1 MLLMSTTMLLVE
13 GSSSPSTG
21 SSISSMILR
30 IRNTMTGQM
39 ERKLVSDPS
48 TQSLKQILSM
58 DDDDASYCCM
68 DSKTNEILD
77 LDKCISQLSC
87 LSNGSILIL
96 TTTNKNKDT
105 KGRMQQKKATK
116 DDTDEDTWEPFPE
129 LSRNTNQ
136 HRRRRR
142 TSSSVSSRRVRS
154 FGDYDNL
161 YHTVEAQTKGPIER
175 MYVCSNGASQFQRKV
190 STKNDRM
197 AWLFG
202 TVQTER
208 VDKNQKR
215 KPKTSLSSATESSK
229 TCQVAK
235 VQATW
240 EPPLIQSNNNDDD
253 DVLYD
258 ASTLVHPCS
267 NTQRAFQIATWL
279 GLKPIGWIFSY
290 KDDRTTTQD
299 DNNDD
304 ATEGILPVM
313 ARDVYYAAKG
323 QSYIMKHYS
332 NNNNNNN
339 EDDETPRAWLT
350 AAMDASTGAT
360 EVFQLS
366 DVSVQM
372 VHEGVIGQEQ
382 MTNSGRIM
390 KTTQPIMIAS
400 QESHDLDSVL
410 CLVNT
415 AVLSHVGLYSTSN
428 VSTGVTK
435 KGLLTKSIKA
445 KLTSLLL
452 QPNSSSDILQQL
464 CNFPLLVALD
474 RFIQSHPQA
483 SSSKQ
488 NGGDDDDDDPMK
500 RLCEL
505 VRRYARGQTKS
516 TKIPKDLQLLLQHVL
531 Q

>member
-1 MLLMSTTMLLVE
+1 MWIWTFFQLWMAMLLVE
-13 GSSSPSTG
+13 GSSS
-21 SSISSMILR
+21 SSMILR

-39 ERKLVSDPS
+39 ERKLVSDPE

-58 DDDDASYCCM
+58 NDTDDAYCCK
-68 DSKTNEILD
+68 DSKTNQILD
-77 LDKCISQLSC
+77 VNKCISQLSS
-87 LSNGSILIL
+87 LSNGSMLLL
-96 TTTNKNKDT
+96 TSNNKE
-105 KGRMQQKKATK
+105 GRMQQKRKVMNDTNNK
-116 DDTDEDTWEPFPE
+116 DGDVWEPFPE
-129 LSRNTNQ
+129 LSRNNSNNK
-136 HRRRRR
+136 RRHHH
-142 TSSSVSSRRVRS
+142 RRVRS
-154 FGDYDNL
+154 FSDYDNA
-161 YHTVEAQTKGPIER
+161 YHTVEAQTRGPIER

-190 STKNDRM
+190 SSSSNNDRM

-215 KPKTSLSSATESSK
+215 KPKTSLSSTTESSK

-240 EPPLIQSNNNDDD
+240 EPPMIPSNNNNDN
-253 DVLYD
+253 VSYD
-258 ASTLVHPCS
+258 ASTLLQPCS
-267 NTQRAFQIATWL
+267 NTQRAFQIAKWL

-290 KDDRTTTQD
+290 KDDRTQAAD
-299 DNNDD
+299 NDD
-304 ATEGILPVM
+304 DASEGILPVM

-323 QSYIMKHYS
+323 QSYIMKHHS
-332 NNNNNNN
+332 D
-339 EDDETPRAWLT
+339 EDESTPRAWLT
-350 AAMDASTGAT
+350 AAMDASSGAT

-372 VHEGVIGQEQ
+372 VHEGVIGKEQ

-400 QESHDLDSVL
+400 QESHDLDAVL

-428 VSTGVTK
+428 ASTGVTK
-435 KGLLTKSIKA
+435 KGLLTKSIKS
-445 KLTSLLL
+445 KLTSLLR
-452 QPNSSSDILQQL
+452 QPNPSSSDILQEL

-474 RFIQSHPQA
+474 RFIQTNPQA
-483 SSSKQ
+483 ISSKD
-488 NGGDDDDDDPMK
+488 NNNNNDPMK
-500 RLCEL
+500 QLCEL

-516 TKIPKDLQLLLQHVL
+516 TKIPKDLQLLLQHIL